1 MPETPPEFTTLI
13 YLLAGILL
21 GGLLVGVAWKIRTT
35 AKSQERDA
43 LQQENEKLRSQSE
56 SDGKQLA
63 ALNERVQQL
72 PELEAALQQ
81 ANQQREAAQRELA
94 GLKARLE
101 SEQKAAQ
108 EKEKFLENAKTELH
122 TQFENLATKIFED
135 KSGKFVQKN
144 EEQLSGL
151 LNPLRERMKEFQEK
165 VEQVHAV
172 DLRERSSLQTELKQ
186 LLELNQTLSKDAR
199 DLTSALKGD
208 SKQQGDWG
216 EFVLETFLQN
226 AGLRKNVNY
235 FVQEHSVSEEGER
248 RRPDIVVK
256 LPNDSSIVIDCKV
269 SLTAYERYASAENE
283 ATREEAA
290 SAHVQSVRRHLAS
303 LSSKNYQGLYK
314 EQGDLDFVLLFM
326 PIEPALLLAL
336 SKDEKLFTEA
346 YNKNILLVNP
356 STLLLALRIVAN
368 LWRQEMQ
375 AQNVRDIAD
384 RGAKL
389 YDKFRGFVEDLQKV
403 GERLRQA
410 DESYQGALGKLSTGS
425 GNLIHQAELLRDLGV
440 KPKKTLPAG
449 LVEAQNEE
457 PQKSTS

>member
-1 MPETPPEFTTLI
+1 
-13 YLLAGILL
+13 
-21 GGLLVGVAWKIRTT
+21 
-35 AKSQERDA
+35 
-43 LQQENEKLRSQSE
+43 
-56 SDGKQLA
+56 
-63 ALNERVQQL
+63 
-72 PELEAALQQ
+72 
-81 ANQQREAAQRELA
+81 
-94 GLKARLE
+94 
-101 SEQKAAQ
+101 
-108 EKEKFLENAKTELH
+108 
-122 TQFENLATKIFED
+122 
-135 KSGKFVQKN
+135 
-144 EEQLSGL
+144 
-151 LNPLRERMKEFQEK
+151 
-165 VEQVHAV
+165 
-172 DLRERSSLQTELKQ
+172 
-186 LLELNQTLSKDAR
+186 
-199 DLTSALKGD
+199 
-208 SKQQGDWG
+208 
-216 EFVLETFLQN
+216 
-226 AGLRKNVNY
+226 
-235 FVQEHSVSEEGER
+235 
-248 RRPDIVVK
+248 
-256 LPNDSSIVIDCKV
+256 
-269 SLTAYERYASAENE
+269 
-283 ATREEAA
+283 
-290 SAHVQSVRRHLAS
+290 VQSVRRHLAS

-457 PQKSTS
+457 PQKPTS